1 MKMRALRRR
10 CYLRLV
16 LRRAQL
22 RLALARLSGLGGSA
36 PHAQDIP
43 RRRQPSRQL

>member
-1 MKMRALRRR
+1 MKMRALRRLTYR
-10 CYLRLV
+10 RLA

-22 RLALARLSGLGGSA
+22 RLALDRLSALGGTA

-43 RRRQPSRQL
+43 RRRSM